1 MKDRICLWH
10 ICQLLRFTLRMVAM
24 ASKPTA
30 RAPGG
35 IVASVRQQMKLSAK
49 LTVNGEDRPIDV
61 ADKTVA
67 ENDVRDFP
75 VPPLPD
81 IWQSA
86 ESGNARRRASGLASQ
101 RLVRE
106 FGQFRIVLAERHI
119 FGIRPRRLAMI
130 LSTIRFGSTDVITC
144 RIGSG
149 VI

>member
-81 IWQSA
+81 TGNPQRAVTRAVAHPGWLRNASFASSVNSA
-86 ESGNARRRASGLASQ
+86 LFLPSVISSASG
-101 RLVRE
+101 R
-106 FGQFRIVLAERHI
+106 
-119 FGIRPRRLAMI
+119 
-130 LSTIRFGSTDVITC
+130 
-144 RIGSG
+144 G
-149 VI
+149 VWR